1 MRLLLEPAP
10 DTDLDALTAQA
21 RAAHEA
27 GLDGILLR
35 QTRSVPVPLIVA
47 AALAG
52 RIADLLLAVEVDVG
66 DRHPLELAEE
76 AAVVDLASAGRL
88 VLVARPAEGAER
100 EYGEALDLVRTALS
114 ARPFRFEG
122 RRWRVPAELPEN
134 VHNLETHIRLMP
146 EPAQVRLEVWGAGAG
161 RDAALERGLGYLA
174 DADADPDE
182 LGRAHERAVAALGP
196 AAIGAP
202 RARREALGDSSDV
215 LVDRLRAGREAF
227 GQDWAVVSGG
237 SEEAAALGTEVRPR
251 VQLHTLN
258 PALERLW
265 GAEDR

>member
-1 MRLLLEPAP
+1 MRLLLEPEP

-21 RAAHEA
+21 HAAHAA
-27 GLDGILLR
+27 GLDGVMLR
-35 QTRSVPVPLIVA
+35 QTRAVPVPLIVA

-52 RIADLLLAVEVDVG
+52 RVDDLLLAVEVDVG
-66 DRHPLELAEE
+66 DRHPFELAEE

-100 EYGEALDLVRTALS
+100 EYGEALDLVRTALT

-146 EPAQVRLEVWGAGAG
+146 APAQVRLEIWGSGAG
-161 RDAALERGLGYLA
+161 RDDALERGLGYLA
-174 DADADPDE
+174 DADADPED
-182 LGRAHERAVAALGP
+182 LGRAHDRAAAAIGP

-202 RARREALGDSSDV
+202 RARRESLSGSDALVS
-215 LVDRLRAGREAF
+215 RLRAGREAF
-227 GQDWAVVSGG
+227 GQDWAVVRGG
-237 SEEAAALGTEVRPR
+237 SGEAMALGTEVRPR
-251 VQLHTLN
+251 IQLHRLN
-258 PALERLW
+258 PAVERLW
-265 GAEDR
+265 EAGSR

>member
-1 MRLLLEPAP
+1 MRLLLAPEPDA
-10 DTDLDALTAQA
+10 DLDALTAQA
-21 RAAHEA
+21 QSARAA

-52 RIADLLLAVEVDVG
+52 RIDDLLLAVEVDIG
-66 DRHPLELAEE
+66 DRHPFELAEE
-76 AAVVDLASAGRL
+76 VAVVDLASAGRL
-88 VLVARPAEGAER
+88 VLVARPAEGAEE
-100 EYGEALDLVRTALS
+100 EYGEALDLLRTALT

-146 EPAQVRLEVWGAGAG
+146 APAQVRLEIWGAGAG

-174 DADADPDE
+174 DADVDPEE
-182 LGRAHERAVAALGP
+182 LGRAHQRAATALGP

-202 RARREALGDSSDV
+202 RARRESLGDSAA
-215 LVDRLRAGREAF
+215 LVARLRAGREAF
-227 GQDWAVVSGG
+227 GQDWAVVDGG
-237 SEEAAALGTEVRPR
+237 SEEATALGTEVRPR
-251 VQLHTLN
+251 VQLHRLN
-258 PALERLW
+258 PAIERLW
-265 GAEDR
+265 EVGSR